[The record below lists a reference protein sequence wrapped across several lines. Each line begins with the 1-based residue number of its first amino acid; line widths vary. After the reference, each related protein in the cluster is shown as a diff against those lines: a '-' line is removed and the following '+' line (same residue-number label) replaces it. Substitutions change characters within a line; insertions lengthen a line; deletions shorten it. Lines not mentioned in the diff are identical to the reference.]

1 MDLVRQLG
9 QLFLAAVPTV
19 VLVFLFYFFLRWS
32 FFKPIEHVLA
42 ERRARTE
49 GARSAADAARH
60 EAQEKLRA
68 YRAALKNASAQLFT
82 EQDVAR
88 RRAVERRDA
97 AVRGARA
104 TAQERVRLAKLQ
116 QEQEFASARAA
127 LVEPSIDLGRQIAR
141 SFLTPG
147 APGSQTPGIVSDR

>member
-32 FFKPIEHVLA
+32 FFKPIENVLA
-42 ERRARTE
+42 ERRARIE
-49 GARSAADAARH
+49 GARRAADASRH

-68 YRAALKNASAQLFT
+68 YRAALKNASAQLYT
-82 EQDVAR
+82 EQDAAR
-88 RRAVERRDA
+88 RQAVERREA
-97 AVRGARA
+97 AIRAARA
-104 TAQERVRLAKLQ
+104 AAQERVRVAKRQ

-127 LVEPSIDLGRQIAR
+127 LIEPSIALGRQIAR
-141 SFLTPG
+141 SFLTPN
-147 APGSQTPGIVSDR
+147 APGSPTPGVAGER